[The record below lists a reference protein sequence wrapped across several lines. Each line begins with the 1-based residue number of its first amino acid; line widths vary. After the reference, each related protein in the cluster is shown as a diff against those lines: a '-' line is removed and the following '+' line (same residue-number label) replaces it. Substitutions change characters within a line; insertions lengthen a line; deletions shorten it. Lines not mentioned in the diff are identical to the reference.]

1 MFTKTKLLLGRKDAK
16 VDNVNMLNYIRC
28 RGTINLITFS
38 IKRSF
43 FKPKSGDD
51 KKTFQDQA
59 K

>member
-1 MFTKTKLLLGRKDAK
+1 MFPKTKLLLSRKHAK
-16 VDNVNMLNYIRC
+16 VDNVNMLNCIRC
-28 RGTINLITFS
+28 RGTINLIQFS

-51 KKTFQDQA
+51 EKTLQDQA